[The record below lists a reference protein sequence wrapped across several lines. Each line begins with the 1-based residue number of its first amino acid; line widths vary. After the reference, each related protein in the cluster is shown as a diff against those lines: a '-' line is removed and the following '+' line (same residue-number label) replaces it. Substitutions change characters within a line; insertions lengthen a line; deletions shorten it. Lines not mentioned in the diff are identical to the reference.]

1 LKQQQQRYQTW
12 PDPSPQTPHNYCHG
26 RTKPERAADTNPTHK
41 KKKEEEEE
49 EEKLGCSSPSSIA
62 SMPKV
67 TSSLT

>member
-1 LKQQQQRYQTW
+1 MA
-12 PDPSPQTPHNYCHG
+12 PSIATNSTRLLPWHDKA
-26 RTKPERAADTNPTHK
+26 RKSSTNPTHK

-49 EEKLGCSSPSSIA
+49 EEKKLGCSSPSSIA